1 MAVGMAVGRWQLGR
15 TTTAGVGQ
23 SAVGTKAGIR
33 FALPD
38 SRLPPDRPTADRPTA
53 SVAFFDL
60 DGTLARGHM
69 IIDFP
74 SHLLS
79 CGLFLKGKHE
89 QIAQMKQD
97 LRSGRQSYRYVAEH
111 LPALYAEGIRGQKE
125 QAVSLQ
131 AEKFVEWRM
140 DHVFPYA
147 KELVGL
153 MRESGRPAVAISGSP
168 EDTVRALAR
177 RLGMDAAFGTRLE
190 VKAGR
195 FTGKV
200 LHNFILQETKK
211 AFFEELLEKL
221 DLDAPSCFGFG
232 DTEQDVS
239 FLGGVGHPVA
249 LNPSTELRAIALSKG
264 WHIFET
270 DDGVVAEVKKLL
282 GNSDDVQGK
291 VH

>member
-1 MAVGMAVGRWQLGR
+1 MIDHDILDALLVNRG
-15 TTTAGVGQ
+15 AGQPGN
-23 SAVGTKAGIR
+23 
-33 FALPD
+33 
-38 SRLPPDRPTADRPTA
+38 RLTGSPAP

-79 CGLFLKGKHE
+79 FGLFLKGKHE
-89 QIAQMKQD
+89 QIIRMKQD
-97 LRSGRQSYRYVAEH
+97 MQGGRISYRHVAER

-125 QAVSLQ
+125 NAVLLE

-140 DHVFPYA
+140 DHVLPYA
-147 KELVGL
+147 KGLVRL

-168 EDTVRALAR
+168 QDTVRALAR
-177 RLGMDAAFGTRLE
+177 RLGMDAAIGTELE

-200 LHNFILQETKK
+200 LHNVILEETKK
-211 AFFEELLEKL
+211 ALFEELVEKL
-221 DLDAPSCFGFG
+221 GLDATSCFGFG

-249 LNPSTELRAIALSKG
+249 LNPSAQLRAIALSKG
-264 WHIFET
+264 WHIFDT
-270 DDGVVAEVKKLL
+270 DDGLVAEVKKIA
-282 GNSDDVQGK
+282 GDSDAVQGK